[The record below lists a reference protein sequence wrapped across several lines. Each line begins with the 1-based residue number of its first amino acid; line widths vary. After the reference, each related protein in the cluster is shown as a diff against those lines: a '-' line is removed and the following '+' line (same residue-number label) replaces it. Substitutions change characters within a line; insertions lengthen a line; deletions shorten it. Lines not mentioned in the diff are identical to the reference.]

1 MAKVDRS
8 GILKATL
15 TNSFPPKIKA
25 IVETS
30 KKTLDRKKKTSNFLS
45 MTYSGSWQN
54 SFFCLRHIKIYIETN
69 FNSIQ
74 MSHKLG
80 IKNRLAFD
88 MQWEQHL
95 GKYLG
100 GWRIILVSL
109 TTIRDKCIQMYSIV
123 RLSDVGDPGC
133 KRNQEG

>member
-45 MTYSGSWQN
+45 MTYFGSWQN
-54 SFFCLRHIKIYIETN
+54 SFFCLRHIKIYIESN

-80 IKNRLAFD
+80 LKKSSRFWYAMRTASRQISWRLTNNSGESD
-88 MQWEQHL
+88 NNQ
-95 GKYLG
+95 
-100 GWRIILVSL
+100 R
-109 TTIRDKCIQMYSIV
+109 QMYSNVFYCQI
-123 RLSDVGDPGC
+123 
-133 KRNQEG
+133 KRCWRPQM